1 MATAAEL
8 AAYYAALDGE
18 YGGNQLPATP
28 PLTPDLTNTAA
39 GIAWQNMEV
48 YGTPAPAPK
57 PAPKPARAPA
67 PTQTIIYQQA
77 PKVNTP
83 PVDTLDL
90 GDVGWNR
97 AVLTTYPE
105 LAALFRKGVAK
116 GWDATRFQAE
126 VRNTKFYKNNAE
138 SWRNTEILRLTD
150 PKTYNQQIGNVKDD
164 LIAQAEAMGATLTGK
179 ALTSAINQVYRLG
192 LKGSQ
197 VTKLLSNYV
206 VAYNGVLG
214 GSAGKAQQEL
224 KALARA
230 NGVSYNDNWYTTAA
244 KNVVGGVRAAQD
256 YEADIRAQAA
266 SAFPVYAE
274 QIKAGQNVA
283 EIASPYVNRMSA
295 LLEINSND
303 IDLFDNSIKQA
314 LSGRNPETGKAE
326 TKSLWQFENDL
337 RKDPRWQKTNN
348 AKETYATATQ
358 GLLKTWGLM

>member
-214 GSAGKAQQEL
+214 GAAGKAQQEL

-295 LLEINSND
+295 LLEINPND